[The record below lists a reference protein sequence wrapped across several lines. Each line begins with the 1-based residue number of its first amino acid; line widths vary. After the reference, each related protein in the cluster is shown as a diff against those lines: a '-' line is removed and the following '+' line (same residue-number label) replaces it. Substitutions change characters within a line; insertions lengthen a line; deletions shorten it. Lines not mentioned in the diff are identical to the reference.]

1 MQPAVR
7 FIVCLGLVSLFA
19 DITYEGARSLSGPFL
34 AGLGASAAVV
44 GTVGGAGEFIGY
56 GLRYLS
62 GLLADRI
69 RRYWL
74 ILFLGYAVNLAAVP
88 LLALVNTWQL
98 AAILL
103 LLERFGKAIRAPARD
118 ALLSHAASQTG
129 RGWGFGLHEALDQIG
144 AVTGPLLVAGVLAKQ
159 GSYSAAFAMLAIPA
173 ACAMVALTSGRL
185 LYPAPADFEP
195 PGQRRDT
202 HSLPPTYW
210 IYTAGAAL
218 LAFGFADFAL
228 IAFHAKKTALLPDP
242 WIPVLYA
249 AAMGTDAIAALAL
262 GAWFDRAPGL
272 PVLFGSILG
281 LLASPLVF
289 WGSLPWVVTGM
300 VLWGASLGAQESVL
314 RAALAEMI
322 PPHRRATAYGIFHG
336 LFGLAWFLGSALLGL
351 LYEGHIAMLVVIS
364 VAAQAASI
372 AFFHKSTALK

>member
-44 GTVGGAGEFIGY
+44 GAVGGAGEFIGY

-118 ALLSHAASQTG
+118 ALLSHAASRTG

-159 GSYSAAFAMLAIPA
+159 GSYSAALAMLAIPA
-173 ACAMVALTSGRL
+173 ACSMVALTSGRL
-185 LYPAPADFEP
+185 LYPAPGDFEP

-202 HSLPPTYW
+202 HSLPRTYW
-210 IYTAGAAL
+210 IYTTGAAL

-242 WIPVLYA
+242 WIPVLYG

-272 PVLFGSILG
+272 AVLFGSILG

-322 PPHRRATAYGIFHG
+322 PPHGRATAYGIFHG

-372 AFFHKSTALK
+372 AFFHKSTA